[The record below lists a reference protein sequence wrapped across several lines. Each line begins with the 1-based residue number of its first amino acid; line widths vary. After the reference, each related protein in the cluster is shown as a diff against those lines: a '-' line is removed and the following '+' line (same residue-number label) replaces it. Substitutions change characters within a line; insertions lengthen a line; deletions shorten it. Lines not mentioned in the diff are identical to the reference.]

1 MPPKVHSVSLWPT
14 HSFSKRPVASIT
26 LVQGYGVSG
35 DSHAGAT
42 IQHLSRQRT
51 NPSAPNLRQVHFI
64 SREFLSTLSRDGE
77 DPVNPG
83 DLGEN
88 ITTSDIDV
96 LRLGRGDR
104 LRFVKDGVE
113 GEEGTVVV
121 EITGLRNPCPQIERF
136 RKGLQEKCVVRQKE
150 GGRIVHRKAGVMGV
164 VVLGGEVEAGMRIL
178 VEPAEGGR
186 VPLEV
191 V

>member
-1 MPPKVHSVSLWPT
+1 
-14 HSFSKRPVASIT
+14 
-26 LVQGYGVSG
+26 
-35 DSHAGAT
+35 
-42 IQHLSRQRT
+42 
-51 NPSAPNLRQVHFI
+51 VHFI
-64 SREFLSTLSRDGE
+64 SREFLSTLSRDSE
-77 DPVNPG
+77 EPVNPG

-150 GGRIVHRKAGVMGV
+150 GGRIVQRKAGVMGV
-164 VVLGGEVEAGMRIL
+164 VLLGGEVEAGMRIL